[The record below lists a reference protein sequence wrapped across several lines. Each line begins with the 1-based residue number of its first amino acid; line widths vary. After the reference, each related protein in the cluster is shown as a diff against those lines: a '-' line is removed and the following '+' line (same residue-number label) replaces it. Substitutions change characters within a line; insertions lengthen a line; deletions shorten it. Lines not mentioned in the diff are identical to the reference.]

1 VVAKQVAEFI
11 GQFKLSSAIADSYAA
26 EFAVTAYRDAG
37 VTLRASDISRS
48 DAYLEL
54 LPLMTSGRVELPDD
68 PVLRTELLGLE
79 RRTGRSGRD
88 SVDHRPGAHDDLANA
103 TALAAVTAARRFERA
118 SDPAQC
124 IVVPTTMFA
133 GYVDENEIERDD
145 ALRSAGHRWPDFL

>member
-1 VVAKQVAEFI
+1 
-11 GQFKLSSAIADSYAA
+11 
-26 EFAVTAYRDAG
+26 
-37 VTLRASDISRS
+37 
-48 DAYLEL
+48 LEL

-124 IVVPTTMFA
+124 IVIESPLFA
-133 GYVDENEIERDD
+133 EYAFRTEIEREQ
-145 ALRSAGHRWPDFL
+145 ALIAAGHSQWNFL